1 MGAGAAGL
9 PGALVQGKGKP
20 GAELATTRPQVVE
33 GRTA

>member
-1 MGAGAAGL
+1 MDTGVAGL

-20 GAELATTRPQVVE
+20 GAERATTPPQVAE